1 VQAKMHA
8 NDEER
13 STFEL
18 QDHLV
23 GDPLGSTCILRWS
36 FMYRQGSTLTVAN
49 SPQTSTN
56 LVLASRFL
64 ISTSHFG

>member
-1 VQAKMHA
+1 MHA

-23 GDPLGSTCILRWS
+23 GDPLGSTCILR
-36 FMYRQGSTLTVAN
+36 
-49 SPQTSTN
+49 
-56 LVLASRFL
+56 
-64 ISTSHFG
+64 